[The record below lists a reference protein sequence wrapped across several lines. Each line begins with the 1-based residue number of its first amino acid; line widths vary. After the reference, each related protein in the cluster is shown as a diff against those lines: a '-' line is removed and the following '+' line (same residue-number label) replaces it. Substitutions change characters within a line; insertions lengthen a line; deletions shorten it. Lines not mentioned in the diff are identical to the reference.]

1 MISCGGLLAVGFNL
15 QNIWKKDKI
24 SYSYLHREGTTQ
36 YLSVKNGCMA
46 YFNMDTNKLCYH
58 ENNTITHQDVH
69 RNNLICDVDIEKWNG
84 DMFKLISYYDSKRQR
99 YIGLFPFSHDR
110 FFNSVSRIVRCFLVP
125 VSEDHL
131 IGLIV
136 TSGGEISKVS
146 YDNHKY
152 NITYSS
158 VALPLF
164 VYMAKFYEPYLYM
177 IDSYQQFHIF
187 CPVREKLLLSKDF
200 LPNPVL
206 DFSVLSDKKMA
217 FALLDQTVR
226 IYCMEENNHTMVLSH
241 VFRTKHA
248 VKKIHIDEY
257 KCVVLLE
264 DGSLSIYD
272 ANNGELWY
280 ERKMVMDPSYTTR
293 LYSSHQSIYIDGHS
307 EGLVKIESGRKT
319 ITELDDLTRW
329 VNIKFS
335 KPSSPFLTALMNTP
349 PYNRTENTQLN
360 WSWPQPE

>member
-1 MISCGGLLAVGFNL
+1 MISYGGLLAMGFNL

-24 SYSYLHREGTTQ
+24 SYSYLHRQGTSQ

-46 YFNMDTNKLCYH
+46 YFNMDTSKLCYH
-58 ENNTITHQDVH
+58 DNNTITHQDVH
-69 RNNLICDVDIEKWNG
+69 RNNFICDVDIEKWNG
-84 DMFKLISYYDSKRQR
+84 DMFKLISYYDSKRHR
-99 YIGLFPFSHDR
+99 YIAVFPFSHER

-146 YDNHKY
+146 YNHTY

-158 VALPLF
+158 VSLPFLI
-164 VYMAKFYEPYLYM
+164 YMAEFYDPYLYI
-177 IDSYQQFHIF
+177 IDSYHQFHIF
-187 CPVREKLLLSKDF
+187 CPVREKVLLSKDF
-200 LPNPVL
+200 LPSPIIH
-206 DFSVLSDKKMA
+206 FSVLSGKKMA
-217 FALLDQTVR
+217 FAMLDQMIR
-226 IYCMEENNHTMVLSH
+226 IYSINDENMMVLNH
-241 VFRTKHA
+241 VIKTKHPI
-248 VKKIHIDEY
+248 KKIHIDEY

-272 ANNGELWY
+272 ANTGELWY
-280 ERKMVMDPSYTTR
+280 ERKMVIDPSYTTR

-307 EGLVKIESGRKT
+307 EGVVKIDRGRKSVK
-319 ITELDDLTRW
+319 ELDDLTKW
-329 VNIKFS
+329 VNVKFS
-335 KPSSPFLTALMNTP
+335 KPSSSPFLTALMNTP

-360 WSWPQPE
+360 WSWPQPPE